1 MSKSK
6 KSILVN
12 SESEGEDDE
21 PKNIIIEVGE
31 KIEPSTKELVAT
43 KIQAETGTLSCPF
56 CHRSYTRKG
65 SLTRHIN
72 ENRCNAKT
80 AIESEKL
87 SELKLYEEKYAR
99 KLENQKR
106 CEARRKIREDERKLV
121 PKVPVKRIRKKV
133 VVESSSEESSSES
146 ESDESV
152 ENEVI
157 VRKKVIQKH
166 SDCHQAPQQARPPP
180 PQTASSHQAP
190 IRVCF

>member
-12 SESEGEDDE
+12 SESEGEDDS
-21 PKNIIIEVGE
+21 PNNIIIETGDIPMPDT
-31 KIEPSTKELVAT
+31 KEPVSTKMPEV
-43 KIQAETGTLSCPF
+43 TGTLSCPF

-106 CEARRKIREDERKLV
+106 CEARRKIREEEKKG
-121 PKVPVKRIRKKV
+121 KVPVKRIRKKV